1 MSDQR
6 MIQTNINKYNFSLRI
21 VRQGFRTSY
30 WNWQVFLRISEYV
43 LNRGVNIL
51 TEIPL
56 MAI

>member
-21 VRQGFRTSY
+21 
-30 WNWQVFLRISEYV
+30 WNWQVYLRILEYV